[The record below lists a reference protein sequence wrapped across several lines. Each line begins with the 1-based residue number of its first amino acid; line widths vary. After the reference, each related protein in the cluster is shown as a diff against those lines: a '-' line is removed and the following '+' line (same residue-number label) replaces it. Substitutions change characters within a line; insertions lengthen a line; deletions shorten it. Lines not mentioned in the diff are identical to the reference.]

1 MKTVRDGLVAVTSRV
16 TDSDPGTEEA
26 EIASAL
32 AGTTVN
38 WVDKLASLRAM
49 THATSAPV
57 VVVEGYGSAGDGGGG
72 IFLWNSASTLA
83 DNDGTIIRPNDVVA
97 TSAGRWIRLYT
108 GPVNVRWFGAGL
120 GLGSDLARIMS
131 ALVVLTATG
140 GELFFPAA
148 TYFLSGPIDITS
160 NNITLRGESPFG
172 SRLAGSGAFD
182 TIRVLGSLT
191 NPLTAVHLQNLYFV
205 EGGKTAGNSILIQHS
220 SQCLIVDCQMESPS
234 SGVRLHAVNTVE
246 FERVRIAGPT
256 GANSYGFWITGD
268 AAAATDVVTF
278 KNVVVQGNPGT
289 AHSTHGLIVDGRVN
303 TLSAYKL
310 YLNEMDGAGL
320 WFRNTMGSH
329 DPEFAT
335 FYGLEIERPFFE
347 AVQIAVGNRFYFT
360 DAQLFGSAT
369 RTNVTIAAPVTS
381 VSFSGGWS
389 RDAFGPGFDVFGQQV
404 SINAVDV
411 EGNNGPGIQL
421 NGTSQVVSV
430 VGNKLR
436 SNPTPISIAAGAD
449 HFTVIGNTCFDNANA
464 NKIANAA
471 GTGVSRIVTGN
482 SR

>member
-1 MKTVRDGLVAVTSRV
+1 MGMLSALGLVAVTSCV
-16 TDSDPGTEEA
+16 TDSDPGSKEA
-26 EIASAL
+26 EIASVL
-32 AGTTVN
+32 TGTTFN
-38 WVDKLASLRAM
+38 WVDNLAGLRAM
-49 THATSAPV
+49 AHATTAPV
-57 VVVEGYGSAGDGGGG
+57 VVVEGYESAGDGGGG
-72 IFLWNSASTLA
+72 IFLWNDTSTLA
-83 DNDGTIIRPNDVVA
+83 DNDGTIVRPNHVA
-97 TSAGRWIRLYT
+97 AASPGRWIRLYT

-131 ALVVLTATG
+131 ALAVLTATG

-148 TYFLSGPIDITS
+148 NYFLSGPIDITS

-182 TIRVLGSLT
+182 TIRVLGSLS
-191 NPLTAVHLQNLYFV
+191 NPLTAVHLKNLYFL
-205 EGGKTAGNSILIQHS
+205 EGGKTAGNSILIEYS

-234 SGVRLHAVNTVE
+234 SGVRLHSVNTIE

-278 KNVVVQGNPGT
+278 KNVVVQGNTGT

-320 WFRNTMGSH
+320 WFRNTMGSA

-360 DAQLFGSAT
+360 DARLFGSAT

-389 RDAFGPGFDVFGQQV
+389 RDAAGSGFDVSGQQV

-411 EGNNGPGIQL
+411 EGNNGAGIQL
-421 NGTSQVVSV
+421 NGTSRVVSV
-430 VGNKLR
+430 VGNKVR
-436 SNPTPISIAAGAD
+436 SNPTAISIAAGAD
-449 HFTVIGNTCFDNANA
+449 QFTVVGNTCFANA
-464 NKIANAA
+464 KIDNAA
-471 GTGVSRIVTGN
+471 GTGASRIVTGN
-482 SR
+482 TR